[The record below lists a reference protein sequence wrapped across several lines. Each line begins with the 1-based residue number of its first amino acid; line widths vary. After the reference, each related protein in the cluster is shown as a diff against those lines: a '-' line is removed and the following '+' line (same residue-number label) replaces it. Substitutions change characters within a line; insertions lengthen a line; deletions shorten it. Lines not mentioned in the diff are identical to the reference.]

1 MTSCTVH
8 LVRHAEHGEFG
19 RVLTGR
25 SQGVSLS
32 ETGVQQAD
40 HLARSYTG
48 LDVRAVLTSPVQ
60 RARETAGVLASAL
73 GLVPILE
80 PGIEEIDF
88 GAWMGKPFDAL
99 AAEPGWTAWNGARSL
114 APTPGGE
121 TMLAVQ
127 ARAVGAVLRQRATGG
142 TVVAVSHADV
152 VKAVLA
158 YVLGMP
164 LDLMHRIEIGAAS
177 RSVVVL
183 GEDFARVEAV
193 NLPPRTLLA

>member
-8 LVRHAEHGEFG
+8 LVRHAEHGQFG

-32 ETGVQQAD
+32 ETGVQQAER
-40 HLARSYTG
+40 LARSYTG
-48 LDVRAVLTSPVQ
+48 VEVRAVLTSPVQ
-60 RARETAGVLASAL
+60 RARETAGVLASTF

-80 PGIEEIDF
+80 PAIEEIDF
-88 GAWMGKPFDAL
+88 GVWMGEPFDVL
-99 AAEPGWTAWNGARSL
+99 ATLPGWAAWNATRSL

-127 ARAVGAVLRQRATGG
+127 ARAVGAVMRQRAAGG

-177 RSVVVL
+177 RSVLVL
-183 GEDFARVEAV
+183 GEDFARVEAI
-193 NLPPRTLLA
+193 NLPPGIALP